1 MKTIRLDRDGSAPV
15 LDGYTLVSTEVE
27 FLRLATEGRPLHIRG
42 DRLCSWAEA
51 FYTARD
57 IAFQETPSYM
67 RELRSLLPALSA
79 TQISGLISL
88 LGSRLESLERP
99 LEVGS
104 LLNAAA
110 PHTLW
115 HQPPS
120 LQHLAE
126 WLLWLEETEILDCV
140 EPLLEPHIV
149 RWQME
154 ELPFETELYGI
165 RTKEAAKQA
174 LDAWLGF
181 TDRDSIPIRQ
191 EFPVE
196 VPKRYQEKARNVWR
210 EEIIQSKGA
219 KFEQLS
225 HLKIPFSLKRIAAEE
240 AYGYYLRNQND
251 LNVQRLEQLV
261 PYLKGKQIA
270 SLRSILPPAQPS
282 ALPSDP
288 NGIVSWY
295 IREYLPY
302 REWQRSSGS
311 AEGQEVAFRAALE
324 FEKWYLENY
333 PKGLNL
339 GALHR
344 WISFNKVNQVECIDN
359 SITLLIIL
367 DGMHVP
373 DSRLLLQNILTET
386 QRLTI
391 ASHEYVFAPIPTVT
405 RFAKE
410 ALLKGVP
417 PSLTE
422 NLEPIGRILPEKHS
436 PALRLRDAERG
447 KIYFWRVLEP
457 DDTYHHKNTSENL
470 LHDVE
475 GRLAAE
481 ASKIKEIVESIPDGV
496 ILQIIIT
503 TDHGR
508 LLSETHKTIPVPMGM
523 ESHGRAAWGQS
534 PYSFETTPY
543 RIEGDVA
550 YLMADNYGL
559 SVDVAIPL
567 DEGAFKDNN
576 NRSGSELFPHGGIFP
591 EEVILPWIVL
601 ARDQVQPE
609 ATITI
614 SGNGRARRDGNFVVT
629 VLNKSDIDLFLETV
643 TLTLRTGT
651 TINISADQKIPART
665 QTPAEIPYNPWPSA
679 GELETVHATVRL
691 RLPNKMVYEYS
702 AETSIQSEDIYT
714 RPRENILED
723 LD

>member
-1 MKTIRLDRDGSAPV
+1 MNTIRLDRDGSAPV
-15 LDGYTLVSTEVE
+15 LDGYILVSTEVD
-27 FLRLATEGRPLHIRG
+27 FLRLATEGQLLHIRG
-42 DRLCSWAEA
+42 DRLCSWAET
-51 FYTARD
+51 FFKARN
-57 IAFQETPSYM
+57 IVFQETHSYL
-67 RELRSLLPALSA
+67 RELRGLLPSLSA
-79 TQISGLISL
+79 AQASALISL
-88 LGSRLESLERP
+88 LGTRLESLERP
-99 LEVGS
+99 LEVGG
-104 LLNAAA
+104 LLNAVA

-126 WLLWLEETEILDCV
+126 WFLWLEGTDILYCID
-140 EPLLEPHIV
+140 PLLKPQIA

-154 ELPFETELYGI
+154 ELPFEAKLYGI
-165 RTKEAAKQA
+165 CTKEAAQQA
-174 LDAWLGF
+174 LDAWLGL
-181 TDRDSIPIRQ
+181 TDRNSIQIRQ
-191 EFPVE
+191 EFPLE
-196 VPKRYQEKARNVWR
+196 VPKHYQDKARQVWR
-210 EEIIQSKGA
+210 EEIIESKGA
-219 KFEQLS
+219 KFEQIS
-225 HLKIPFSLKRIAAEE
+225 HLQIPFSLRRIAAEE
-240 AYGYYLRNQND
+240 AYEYYLRNQND
-251 LNVQRLEQLV
+251 LNYQQLEQLV

-270 SLRSILPPAQPS
+270 SLRSILPPVQPS

-288 NGIVSWY
+288 SGIVSWY
-295 IREYLPY
+295 LREYLPY
-302 REWQRSSGS
+302 RDWQRSSGS
-311 AEGQEVAFRAALE
+311 AESCEVAFQAALE

-333 PKGLNL
+333 PKGLNR
-339 GALHR
+339 GGLHR
-344 WISFNKVNQVECIDN
+344 WLSFNKVNHIECVDN

-373 DSRLLLQNILTET
+373 DSRLLLQNILAET

-410 ALLKGVP
+410 ALLRGVP
-417 PSLTE
+417 PNHTD
-422 NLEPIGRILPEKHS
+422 NIEPIGRILPEKHS
-436 PALRLRDAERG
+436 PALRLRNAERG

-457 DDTYHHKNTSENL
+457 DETYHHKNTSENL

-481 ASKIKEIVESIPDGV
+481 ASKIKEIVECIPDGV
-496 ILQIIIT
+496 LLQIIIT

-508 LLSETHKTIPVPMGM
+508 LLSETHKTIPVPTGM

-534 PYSFETTPY
+534 PYSFETAPY
-543 RIEGDVA
+543 HIEGDVA
-550 YLMADNYGL
+550 YLMADHYGL

-601 ARDQVQPE
+601 ARDQAQPE

-614 SGNGRARRDGNFVVT
+614 SGTGRARRDGKFVVT
-629 VLNKSDIDLFLETV
+629 VMNKSDIDLFLETV

-651 TINISADQKIPART
+651 TINLNADQKIPART
-665 QTPAEIPYNPWPSA
+665 QIPAEIPYSPWPSA
-679 GELETVHATVRL
+679 GELESVHTTVRL

-702 AETSIQSEDIYT
+702 AEASIHSEDIYT
-714 RPRENILED
+714 RPHENILED